1 MAICAKRVALEFVPT
16 LEKKR
21 ASQPIQWR
29 LWLAILLITSHSLL
43 QGQATAFQPL
53 FQIAQPAKML
63 VGDKLQQFYLVTPTN
78 EVIKYSA
85 DGQLLYRYNNNT
97 LGELT
102 LLDATDP
109 FQLLLYYPDFQ
120 VVLLLDRTLNLLGQY
135 RLGQYGLLQPEPL
148 GMSNDNLLW
157 VYDQA
162 TFRLQKL
169 DRQGKAIAQ
178 SDDLN
183 LLLGYPLQPVH
194 LLARHNAVYL
204 NNPATGI
211 LVFDN
216 FGQYVR
222 TLPIRGVTRI
232 QILDD
237 TFIWCFQQGQ
247 WRRYLAPGGVPA
259 DDPAYASFISH
270 PQVLFF
276 RNRVYVLGKEELT
289 IWSR

>member
-1 MAICAKRVALEFVPT
+1 MVMPVRHRALELLLAP
-16 LEKKR
+16 
-21 ASQPIQWR
+21 SQERRPRPVSWR
-29 LWLAILLITSHSLL
+29 LWLAMLLVCGHDLL
-43 QGQATAFQPL
+43 QAQTIFQSL

-63 VGDKLQQFYLVTPTN
+63 VGDKLQQFYLVTPAN

-97 LGELT
+97 LGQLAHI
-102 LLDATDP
+102 DATDP

-120 VVLLLDRTLNLLGQY
+120 VVLLLDRTLNPLGQY
-135 RLGQYGLLQPEPL
+135 RLGQHGLLQPEPL

-169 DRQGKAIAQ
+169 DRQGRVIAQ

-183 LLLGYPLQPVH
+183 LLLGYPLQPTH

-211 LVFDN
+211 LIFDN
-216 FGQYVR
+216 FGQYLR
-222 TLPIRGVTRI
+222 ILPITGVERI

-237 TFIWCFQQGQ
+237 TFIWCFRQGKWQ
-247 WRRYLAPGGVPA
+247 RYLASGGTPA
-259 DDPAYASFISH
+259 DDPAYAPFIGH
-270 PQVLFF
+270 PQALFF
-276 RNRVYVLGKEELT
+276 RSRVYVLTKDGLAAWK
-289 IWSR
+289 R

>member
-1 MAICAKRVALEFVPT
+1 MAMHARKMALEFLPT
-16 LEKKR
+16 AEQKR
-21 ASQPIQWR
+21 QLPPALWR
-29 LWLAILLITSHSLL
+29 FWLAMLLISGYNLL
-43 QGQATAFQPL
+43 SAQAGFQPL

-63 VGDKLQQFYLVTPTN
+63 VGDKLQQFYLVTPAN

-97 LGELT
+97 LGELAHV
-102 LLDATDP
+102 DATDP

-148 GMSNDNLLW
+148 GMSNDNLIW

-169 DRQGKAIAQ
+169 DRQGKAITQ

-183 LLLGYPLQPVH
+183 LLLGYPLQPRH

-204 NNPATGI
+204 NNPATGV

-216 FGQYVR
+216 FGQYLH
-222 TLPIRGVTRI
+222 TLPITGVARM

-237 TFIWCFQQGQ
+237 TFVWCFQQGQ
-247 WRRYLAPGGVPA
+247 WRRYLATGGVPA
-259 DDPAYASFISH
+259 DDPAYASFVSH
-270 PQVLFF
+270 PQALFF
-276 RNRVYVLGKEELT
+276 RRRVYVLTADGLT
-289 IWSR
+289 AWER